1 VTVPTDIFQ
10 TMAPRPY
17 ASLSAQIQDGDLLLF
32 SQRDRMSG
40 LIEWATKSPFSH
52 IGFVLRLP
60 MVGIMLLEALPAGV
74 TTAALSIVVNG
85 NRSGAQSPYKG
96 GLLLARHDDFKSFVT
111 DAKLHDLTEF
121 AVDRLGAPFATVEII
136 KIALRILL
144 GRLNMKTPRLLEPD
158 DEYICSEYVAA
169 CYQRVGITI
178 PWDRLGFIAP
188 SDFAADP
195 KVRPIGVIANA

>member
-1 VTVPTDIFQ
+1 MTVPTDIFQ
-10 TMAPRPY
+10 TMASQPY
-17 ASLSAQIQDGDLLLF
+17 ATLSAQIQDGDLLLF

-60 MVGIMLLEALPAGV
+60 MAGIMLLEALPAGV

-85 NRSGAQSPYKG
+85 NRSGAQAPYKG